1 MQTNIRNKTLKKH
14 VDISGTPG
22 PWKGPTSEALE
33 SFLNAGVNEAFKR
46 PWHRLE
52 RGLRLNR
59 LNLFAQEEKAR
70 LSLTDDET
78 HDLYNLL
85 IKSLDKKILN
95 SKSTVNYDHEK
106 ERILEIKGL
115 VSHRNA
121 DGYNLFQIIE
131 RKSQS
136 VTFRKPRTVAATA
149 AAASPVNAS
158 QPTTT
163 DSQ

>member
-1 MQTNIRNKTLKKH
+1 MQTNTRNKTLKKH

-22 PWKGPTSEALE
+22 PWMGPTSEALE
-33 SFLNAGVNEAFKR
+33 SFLNAGVTEAFKR

-59 LNLFAQEEKAR
+59 LNLFAQEEKSR
-70 LSLTDDET
+70 LSLTEAET
-78 HDLYNLL
+78 RDLYNLL

-136 VTFRKPRTVAATA
+136 VTFRKPRTAPA
-149 AAASPVNAS
+149 AAAATNAP
-158 QPTTT
+158 QAAPA

>member
-1 MQTNIRNKTLKKH
+1 MQSNIRNKTLKKH
-14 VDISGTPG
+14 VDISGTPA

-59 LNLFAQEEKAR
+59 LNLFAQEEKTR

-78 HDLYNLL
+78 RELYNLL
-85 IKSLDKKILN
+85 VRSLDKKVLN
-95 SKSTVNYDHEK
+95 SKSTVNYDPDR

-115 VSHRNA
+115 VSHRSA
-121 DGYNLFQIIE
+121 EGHNLFQIIE

-136 VTFRKPRTVAATA
+136 ITFRKPRAASVAAA
-149 AAASPVNAS
+149 GQVVPPN
-158 QPTTT
+158 QPI

>member
-14 VDISGTPG
+14 VDANGMPA

-33 SFLNAGVNEAFKR
+33 SFLNVGVNEAFKR

-59 LNLFAQEEKAR
+59 LNLFAQEEKTR

-78 HDLYNLL
+78 RELYALL

-95 SKSTVNYDHEK
+95 SKSTVTYDHEK

-115 VSHRNA
+115 VSHRSA
-121 DGYNLFQIIE
+121 EGHTLFQIIE

-136 VTFRKPRTVAATA
+136 ITFRKPRIAPAA
-149 AAASPVNAS
+149 VV
-158 QPTTT
+158 QPTE
-163 DSQ
+163 SQ